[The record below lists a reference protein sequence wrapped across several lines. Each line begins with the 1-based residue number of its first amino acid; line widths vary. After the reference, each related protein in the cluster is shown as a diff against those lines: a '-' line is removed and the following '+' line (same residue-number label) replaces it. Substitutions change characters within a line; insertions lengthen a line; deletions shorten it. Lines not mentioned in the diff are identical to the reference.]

1 MSDEKGVTENS
12 PTPSALETAIASTPE
27 VTEAVEQKAEEAQT
41 PTAEQGTPEPEGQQE
56 EGRIPYSRFKETVDE
71 KNWYKQQMEQMLQR
85 QPTQQPIQQPTTNP
99 YANYTPE
106 EERFWRAVDER
117 AGKIA
122 DDKIRQVTPIIEAG
136 RMELAQSKV
145 FQFRQAHPD
154 IRPNSPEEME
164 IAQRISS
171 GYLPDDA
178 YWAVVGPRGTKVA
191 EEKGKQIVKKQIE
204 AKKQANVESSAS
216 VPKQAQPTQKK
227 SFKEKF
233 WENYQKAEEGKL

>member
-1 MSDEKGVTENS
+1 MSDTNDVAGTPSV
-12 PTPSALETAIASTPE
+12 PSALETAIASTPE
-27 VTEAVEQKAEEAQT
+27 VTAEVEQKAEEAQT
-41 PTAEQGTPEPEGQQE
+41 PTAEQGTPEPAEQQE
-56 EGRIPYSRFKETVDE
+56 EGRIPYSRFKEKVDE
-71 KNWYKQQMEQMLQR
+71 ANWYKTQLEQRLN
-85 QPTQQPIQQPTTNP
+85 QPQQPIQQPTTSP
-99 YANYTPE
+99 YASMTPE

-122 DDKIRQVTPIIEAG
+122 DDRIRQVTPIIEAG

-154 IRPNSPEEME
+154 IKPNSPEEME

-191 EEKGKQIVKKQIE
+191 EEKGKLIVKKQIE
-204 AKKQANVESSAS
+204 AKRQANVESSAS
-216 VPKQAQPTQKK
+216 VPKQAQPVVKK
-227 SFKEKF
+227 SFREDF
-233 WENYQKAEEGKL
+233 LERLTRAEAEGKS